1 MTVDKPVV
9 YVVDDDPSIGKALER
24 LMRSAGHKVRTFT
37 SALDFLNDRELE
49 APACL
54 VLDVNMPGLNGL
66 ELQEYLADKDISLP
80 IVFITGYGTVPESVK
95 AMKAGA
101 VDFLQKPFSD
111 NDLLRAISQAIEAD
125 RRSKQDQEQRKEI
138 RERMEAL
145 TPREYEVFRL
155 VVTGM
160 LNKQIA
166 FELGTVEKTVKVHRA
181 RVMAKMG
188 AQSIAD
194 LVRFADKLGIES
206 VPRGS
211 VSVRLVQKA

>member
-1 MTVDKPVV
+1 MTAEEPVV
-9 YVVDDDPSIGKALER
+9 YVVDDDPSVGKALER
-24 LMRSAGHKVRTFT
+24 LMRSAGYKVLAFT
-37 SALDFLNDRELE
+37 SAQDFLQCKIMET
-49 APACL
+49 AACL

-66 ELQEYLADKDISLP
+66 QLQEYLAERRIPLP
-80 IVFITGYGTVPESVK
+80 IVFITGYGTVPDSVK

-111 NDLLRAISQAIEAD
+111 SDLLSAISEAIETSRRARED
-125 RRSKQDQEQRKEI
+125 RQQVEELKDRVAS
-138 RERMEAL
+138 L

-166 FELGTVEKTVKVHRA
+166 CELGTVEKTVKVHRA

-188 AQSIAD
+188 AQSLAD
-194 LVRFADKLGIES
+194 LVRFADRLGITS
-206 VPRGS
+206 SPP
-211 VSVRLVQKA
+211 

>member
-1 MTVDKPVV
+1 MTGEKPVV
-9 YVVDDDPSIGKALER
+9 YVVDDDPSVGKALER
-24 LMRSAGHKVRTFT
+24 LLRSAGHDVRTFT
-37 SALDFLNDRELE
+37 SALEFLDGRKLE
-49 APACL
+49 TPACL
-54 VLDVNMPGLNGL
+54 VLDINMPGLNGL
-66 ELQEYLADKDISLP
+66 ELQKYLADKAISLP

-111 NDLLRAISQAIEAD
+111 GDLLNAITHAIDTD
-125 RRSKQDQEQRKEI
+125 RRAKQDHEQLKEL
-138 RERMEAL
+138 RERMESL

-166 FELGTVEKTVKVHRA
+166 FQLGTVEKTVKVHRA

-188 AQSIAD
+188 AQSLAD
-194 LVRFADKLGIES
+194 LVRFADKLGIAS
-206 VPRGS
+206 SPT
-211 VSVRLVQKA
+211 

>member
-1 MTVDKPVV
+1 MTGEKPVV
-9 YVVDDDPSIGKALER
+9 YVVDDDPSVRKALER
-24 LMRSAGHKVRTFT
+24 LMRSSGHEARTFT
-37 SALDFLNDRELE
+37 SALEFLNGKRLE
-49 APACL
+49 TPACL
-54 VLDVNMPGLNGL
+54 VLDINMPGLNGL
-66 ELQEYLADKDISLP
+66 ELQEHLVNQEISVP

-111 NDLLRAISQAIEAD
+111 EDLLEAISRALEND
-125 RRSKQDQEQRKEI
+125 RRAKQDQEQLKQLS
-138 RERMEAL
+138 ERLETL

-166 FELGTVEKTVKVHRA
+166 FQLGTVEKTIKVHRA

-188 AQSIAD
+188 AQSVAD
-194 LVRFADKLGIES
+194 LVRFADKLGLAS
-206 VPRGS
+206 SPP
-211 VSVRLVQKA
+211 

>member
-1 MTVDKPVV
+1 MTGEKPVV
-9 YVVDDDPSIGKALER
+9 YVVDDDPSVGKALER
-24 LMRSAGHKVRTFT
+24 LLRSTGHDVLTFT
-37 SALDFLNDRELE
+37 SALEFIEGRELA

-54 VLDVNMPGLNGL
+54 VLDLNMPGLNGL
-66 ELQEYLADKDISLP
+66 DLQEYLADQEISLP
-80 IVFITGYGTVPESVK
+80 IVFITGCGTVPDSVK

-111 NDLLRAISQAIEAD
+111 GDLLSAISGAIETD
-125 RRSKQDQEQRKEI
+125 RGAKQDQQHLKQL
-138 RERMEAL
+138 RERAEAL

-166 FELGTVEKTVKVHRA
+166 FQLGTVEKTVKVHRA

-194 LVRFADKLGIES
+194 LVRFADKLGIRS
-206 VPRGS
+206 SPR
-211 VSVRLVQKA
+211 

>member
-1 MTVDKPVV
+1 MTGEKPVV
-9 YVVDDDPSIGKALER
+9 YVVDDDPSVGKALER
-24 LMRSAGHKVRTFT
+24 LMRSAGHDVRTFT
-37 SALDFLNDRELE
+37 SALEFLDGRELE
-49 APACL
+49 TPACL
-54 VLDVNMPGLNGL
+54 VLDINMPGLNGL
-66 ELQEYLADKDISLP
+66 ELQEYLADQEISLP

-111 NDLLRAISQAIEAD
+111 EDLLDAISRAIETD
-125 RRSKQDQEQRKEI
+125 RRAKQDQEQLKEL
-138 RERMEAL
+138 RERLETL

-166 FELGTVEKTVKVHRA
+166 FQLGTAEKTVKVHRA

-188 AQSIAD
+188 AQSVAD
-194 LVRFADKLGIES
+194 LVRFADKLGLAS
-206 VPRGS
+206 SPP
-211 VSVRLVQKA
+211 

>member
-1 MTVDKPVV
+1 MTGGKPVV
-9 YVVDDDPSIGKALER
+9 YVVDDDPSVRKALER
-24 LMRSAGHKVRTFT
+24 LMRSAGHNARTFT
-37 SALDFLNDRELE
+37 SALEFLNGKRLE
-49 APACL
+49 TPACL
-54 VLDVNMPGLNGL
+54 VLDINMPGLNGL
-66 ELQEYLADKDISLP
+66 ELQEYLTDKEISLP
-80 IVFITGYGTVPESVK
+80 IVFITGYGSVPESVK

-111 NDLLRAISQAIEAD
+111 EDLLEAIARALD
-125 RRSKQDQEQRKEI
+125 TNRRTRQDQEQLKQL
-138 RERMEAL
+138 RERLETL

-188 AQSIAD
+188 AQSLAD
-194 LVRFADKLGIES
+194 LVRFADKLGIAS
-206 VPRGS
+206 SPP
-211 VSVRLVQKA
+211 